1 MGGPATRLLQAW
13 VGGCALIALAGCVES
28 TMPLGFEPR
37 DRDAAARDA
46 GAGPRKDAAV
56 EDAGSPND
64 DAGSPNED
72 AYATYLAWCAR
83 ETETYVRQRA
93 ECLGTTP
100 EELMANGWDRSWC
113 SLWASLILTGALSFD
128 PEAAAACL
136 ERRRAAGC
144 ANFGSDEG
152 LFAPP
157 WDSTCAS
164 SLVGTRG
171 EGEPCTPSVCRP
183 GLFCEMDPEACEG
196 VCRAFDVRRLGEP
209 CAGAPDIICEE
220 GTFCDRFSGSS
231 DSTTCVAWPDS
242 TGDRCWYNCPLGMY
256 CAEQGCAL
264 QFPLGAECVMARSGF
279 DSCEGATVDCSG
291 SFGTGYRCTERR
303 KLGESCTPGS
313 HECWSGSFCDPITP
327 SEGVCRF
334 PLKLGDR
341 CNRGPEARC
350 PNGTYCSNPFDPNA
364 VCTKLLP
371 RGSACQESREC
382 ETGPCYLGFCDGD
395 TPPPPVECPFG

>member
-1 MGGPATRLLQAW
+1 MKAR
-13 VGGCALIALAGCVES
+13 VGGWALIALAGCVEA

-37 DRDAAARDA
+37 GRDAALRDV
-46 GAGPRKDAAV
+46 GAESRRDAAV
-56 EDAGSPND
+56 EDAGSPSE
-64 DAGSPNED
+64 DAGSPIED
-72 AYATYLAWCAR
+72 AYAAYLAWCAR
-83 ETETYVRQRA
+83 ATETYVSLAA
-93 ECLGTTP
+93 ECSGTTP
-100 EELMANGWDRSWC
+100 AELMANGWDGSSC
-113 SLWASLILTGALSFD
+113 IPSASLILTGALTFD
-128 PEAAAACL
+128 PVAAAACL
-136 ERRRAAGC
+136 ERKRAAGC

-152 LFAPP
+152 LFGPP

-196 VCRAFDVRRLGEP
+196 VCRAFPVRRLGEI
-209 CAGAPDIICEE
+209 CGDSRDVICEV
-220 GTFCDRFSGSS
+220 GTFCDRASGSS

-303 KLGESCTPGS
+303 KLGESCRPGS
-313 HECWSGSFCDPITP
+313 HQCWWFFCDQISP

-350 PNGTYCSNPFDPNA
+350 PNGTYCSNQFDPDA
-364 VCTKLLP
+364 VCTKLRP
-371 RGSACQESREC
+371 NGSACRESWEC
-382 ETGPCYLGFCDGD
+382 EWGPCYLGFCDGG
-395 TPPPPVECPFG
+395 TPPPPSVGCPPG